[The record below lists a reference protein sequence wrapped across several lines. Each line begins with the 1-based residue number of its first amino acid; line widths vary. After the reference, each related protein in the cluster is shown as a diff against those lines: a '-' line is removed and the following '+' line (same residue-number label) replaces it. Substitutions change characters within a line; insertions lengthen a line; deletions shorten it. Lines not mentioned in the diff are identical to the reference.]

1 MYSDISWA
9 DFFSASKNHSSWI
22 IWNQIHLLY
31 PQHFLPSRMI
41 LKLFQGEGVLPM
53 DTSETPSTENTN
65 QTQGTSTEA
74 ASQTSSLAR
83 YT

>member
-9 DFFSASKNHSSWI
+9 GFFLQARTIQVESSEI
-22 IWNQIHLLY
+22 KSIYCTLNV
-31 PQHFLPSRMI
+31 LPSHMI